1 MSAARSGPRAS
12 SALDPAIAAR
22 LKRDPDGLFPAVAQ
36 QYDTGEVLMVGWMDD
51 EALHRTLTTGRCTY
65 WSRSR
70 QEYWVKG
77 DTSGHQQWVKS
88 VALDCDGDTVLVRV
102 DQVGAA
108 CHTGD
113 RTCFDADRLEVVTG
127 APPGAGPA
135 GGDGLMVSGA
145 VTPDRDSFRSLAAR
159 YTVVPVTRRL
169 LADAETPV
177 GVYRKLGGGQGT
189 FLLESAEHGRSWSRY
204 SFVGVRSAATLTER
218 DGRAVWTEGA
228 PPPGVPATGEP
239 FEVLR
244 AAEAALTSPRYPGDP
259 PLLGGL
265 VGYLSYD
272 IVRRLERIGDHAVD
286 DLGLPE
292 LRLLLCT
299 DLAVLD
305 HDDGSCLLVA
315 NAFTPGA
322 HPATWRAVDAAYEEA
337 ARPAGPDDRRP
348 GQALPADRRRPRSDG
363 ARGNDHP
370 DARSRTEPGGYQR
383 AVRAAIEEIRAG
395 EAFQIVV
402 SQRFETTTA
411 ASPLDV
417 YRVLRSSNPSPYMY
431 LLRFHDHDVVGS
443 SPESH
448 VTVTGR
454 RARLHP
460 IAGTRPR
467 GATPEDDARLAA
479 ELLAD
484 PKERAEHVML
494 VDLGRND
501 LGRVC
506 APGSV
511 TVVEFGAVERYSHVM
526 HIVSTVVGD
535 VAEGRD
541 ALDVLAATF
550 PAGTLTG
557 APKPRAMQIIDE
569 LEPTRRGLYGGVVG
583 YLDFGG
589 DLDTAIAIRTA
600 VLRDG
605 RAYVQ
610 AGAGI
615 VADSD
620 PDTEYQESVNKAT
633 VVLRAISLAGTLRPA
648 GPGDNAAADA
658 AAATADATDLPP
670 TRPTAPPP
678 TRPPVPQGSR
688 HDRRPARP
696 RARSGARAAPAHGG
710 EARLDDG
717 TPAGDVGRRPGRP
730 ARREPR
736 GCRRVDD
743 LADRPNLD
751 H

>member
-1 MSAARSGPRAS
+1 
-12 SALDPAIAAR
+12 
-22 LKRDPDGLFPAVAQ
+22 
-36 QYDTGEVLMVGWMDD
+36 
-51 EALHRTLTTGRCTY
+51 
-65 WSRSR
+65 
-70 QEYWVKG
+70 
-77 DTSGHQQWVKS
+77 
-88 VALDCDGDTVLVRV
+88 
-102 DQVGAA
+102 
-108 CHTGD
+108 
-113 RTCFDADRLEVVTG
+113 
-127 APPGAGPA
+127 
-135 GGDGLMVSGA
+135 MVSGA
-145 VTPDRDSFRSLAAR
+145 VVPDRDSFRSLASR

-177 GVYRKLGGGQGT
+177 GVYRKLAGGQGT

-218 DGRAVWTEGA
+218 DGEAVWTDGP
-228 PPPGVPATGEP
+228 PPPGVPGTGEP
-239 FEVLR
+239 FAVLR
-244 AAEAALTSPRYPGDP
+244 AAEAALSSPRYPGDP

-272 IVRRLERIGDHAVD
+272 IVRRLERIGSHAVD
-286 DLGLPE
+286 DLGFAD

-315 NAFTPGA
+315 NAFTPGSQGA
-322 HPATWRAVDAAYEEA
+322 SRAAVDGAYA
-337 ARPAGPDDRRP
+337 DAVRRLDAMTADLAKPAPPTVAVLDASPSGPGGEP
-348 GQALPADRRRPRSDG
+348 GP
-363 ARGNDHP
+363 
-370 DARSRTEPGGYQR
+370 RSRTEPGGFQR

-402 SQRFETTTA
+402 SQRFETPAA

-417 YRVLRSSNPSPYMY
+417 YRVLRSSNPSPYLY

-460 IAGTRPR
+460 LAGTRPR

-506 APGSV
+506 TPGTV
-511 TVVEFGAVERYSHVM
+511 TVIEFGAVERYSHVM

-535 VAEGRD
+535 LAEGCD

-557 APKPRAMQIIDE
+557 APKPRAMQIIDA
-569 LEPTRRGLYGGVVG
+569 LEATRRGLYGGVVG

-600 VLRDG
+600 VLRAG

-620 PDTEYQESVNKAT
+620 PDTEYQESVNKAA

-648 GPGDNAAADA
+648 
-658 AAATADATDLPP
+658 
-670 TRPTAPPP
+670 AP
-678 TRPPVPQGSR
+678 
-688 HDRRPARP
+688 
-696 RARSGARAAPAHGG
+696 GG
-710 EARLDDG
+710 ESSADKAGVGAESAR
-717 TPAGDVGRRPGRP
+717 TAG
-730 ARREPR
+730 E
-736 GCRRVDD
+736 
-743 LADRPNLD
+743 LA
-751 H
+751 